1 MVSNLSRRAKPAAL
15 FATCKGFFSRLRN
28 NQGFA
33 QNLRRRIWISSSAH
47 FSRKEK
53 QQPLLLRAPSGRRAT
68 LCDHRW
74 GRTRRIEAARA
85 RLPRGYVP
93 EGETS
98 AKPVSG
104 AGAKRTAV
112 GVCLAPLAAAMR
124 LVFD

>member
-85 RLPRGYVP
+85 RLPRGP
-93 EGETS
+93 RQAGS
-98 AKPVSG
+98 AATFSQG
-104 AGAKRTAV
+104 TTAD
-112 GVCLAPLAAAMR
+112 GIGLSSSFSSRFAR
-124 LVFD
+124 